1 MYNVVLALESSALL
15 SHLTALHV
23 WGEESG
29 FAIEAVCSDIDSL
42 KAIFRKN
49 HFDLLIVENTLVQ
62 TDNYDKLREI
72 KSSMR
77 CSHIALCSSDED
89 FQSAR
94 KGFIIG
100 VDDYFALPFK
110 QQQIMGLFERIKS
123 DDAVVLS
130 STDELG
136 EKLLDSFL
144 TLDEGIYDFLDYI
157 YQMNV
162 SRTLIDTAVKE
173 IFDRNEWLDLYLNEN
188 EFLSENIPDTLEHK
202 NRFENLFKNY
212 LVLYPHHN
220 ETLDVII
227 KYILYY
233 PENDLRQKAISEEL
247 NINKSY
253 LSTVFVAQTNMRYVD
268 YITYVKL
275 MRAAWLLKNTH
286 PKVSEIAL
294 RMDYKDIAYF
304 SKQFKKYFS
313 IIPSEYRMPDHYHF
327 VI

>member
-15 SHLTALHV
+15 SRLTALHV

-29 FAIEAVCSDIDSL
+29 FAIEAVCSDTDAL
-42 KAIFRKN
+42 KAILRKK

-62 TDNYDKLREI
+62 ADNYAKLKEI
-72 KSSMR
+72 KSSMC
-77 CSHIALCSSDED
+77 CSHIALCSSDEN
-89 FQSAR
+89 FESAR

-100 VDDYFALPFK
+100 VDDYFAMPFK
-110 QQQIMGLFERIKS
+110 QKQIIGLFERIKS

-136 EKLLDSFL
+136 EKLLDLFFR
-144 TLDEGIYDFLDYI
+144 LDEGIYEFVDYI
-157 YQMNV
+157 YRMNV
-162 SRTLIDTAVKE
+162 SRVLIDTAVKE

-188 EFLSENIPDTLEHK
+188 EFLSENIPDTLEYK
-202 NRFENLFKNY
+202 NRFEILFKSFS
-212 LVLYPHHN
+212 VLHPHHN
-220 ETLDVII
+220 ETLDVILN
-227 KYILYY
+227 YILYN
-233 PENDLRQKAISEEL
+233 PENDLRQKVISEEL

-253 LSTVFVAQTNMRYVD
+253 LSTVFVAQTNTRYVD
-268 YITYVKL
+268 YITNVKL
-275 MRAAWLLKNTH
+275 MRAAWLLKNTDL
-286 PKVSEIAL
+286 KVSEIAL